1 MSLRDYEGDKVA
13 IWLAYFLAPSRR
25 KGRKIRKI
33 SNKKIDLNTIYEI
46 TKRLELEPEIFQD
59 KIHPASGIVGLI
71 MVKKKH
77 GKYKLI
83 KLIVDEINKLK

>member
-13 IWLAYFLAPSRR
+13 IWLAYFQAPSRR
-25 KGRKIRKI
+25 KGRKIGKL